1 VDFGAQGVSG
11 FVVLEPVEMNEAVV
25 VGVAAAEW
33 VAVFLAEARL
43 EALTAFV
50 ALAKK
55 LGELVVLDHVECAA
69 AAAAVVVVAA
79 GAAGAAGA
87 ADAVDGVEAACG
99 VGNAGIAEELWEEG

>member
-11 FVVLEPVEMNEAVV
+11 FVVLEAVEMNEAVV
-25 VGVAAAEW
+25 VGVAAAES

-69 AAAAVVVVAA
+69 AAAVVA

-87 ADAVDGVEAACG
+87 ADAADGVEAACG
-99 VGNAGIAEELWEEG
+99 VGNAGIAEELWEEGSG